1 MLEQWGISLMSSW
14 ISYNVG
20 KKNNIPA
27 RKRVGPK
34 RVIHTITE
42 DWNRSRCRRV

>member
-20 KKNNIPA
+20 KENNIPA

-34 RVIHTITE
+34 RVSSTPLLRTGTDPVAE
-42 DWNRSRCRRV
+42 E